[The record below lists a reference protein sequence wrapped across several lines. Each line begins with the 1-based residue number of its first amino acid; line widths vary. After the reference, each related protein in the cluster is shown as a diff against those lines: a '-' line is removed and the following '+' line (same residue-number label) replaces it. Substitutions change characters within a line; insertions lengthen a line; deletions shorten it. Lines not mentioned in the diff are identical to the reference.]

1 MRQIDNQLP
10 MNSKYHSI
18 IQKAYT
24 GFNARDIDT
33 TLSTMH
39 PDVHWPKAFE
49 GGYVIG
55 HEAVREYWRRQWS
68 EINPKVEP
76 VAITERPDGKVE
88 VEVDQLVKDLEGS
101 ILFDGKVKHVY
112 VIDGGLLQRMDIE

>member
-1 MRQIDNQLP
+1 
-10 MNSKYHSI
+10 MNSKYQSI

-39 PDVHWPKAFE
+39 PNIHWPKAFE

-55 HEAVREYWRRQWS
+55 HDAVRNYWTKQWS

-76 VAITERPDGKVE
+76 IAVIQRPDGKIE
-88 VEVDQLVKDLEGS
+88 VTVYQLVKDLDGN
-101 ILFDGKVKHVY
+101 ILFDGNVKHIY
-112 VIDGGLLQRMDIE
+112 AIDDNLLQGMDIELS

>member
-1 MRQIDNQLP
+1 
-10 MNSKYHSI
+10 MNSKYQSI
-18 IQKAYT
+18 IQKAYN

-39 PDVHWPKAFE
+39 PDIHWPKAFE

-55 HEAVREYWRRQWS
+55 HDAVREYWTRQWS
-68 EINPKVEP
+68 EINPKVNP

-88 VEVDQLVKDLEGS
+88 VEVKQVVKDFDGN
-101 ILFDGKVKHVY
+101 ILFDGITRHVY
-112 VIDGGLLQRMDIE
+112 SVKDGLLAGMDIETE